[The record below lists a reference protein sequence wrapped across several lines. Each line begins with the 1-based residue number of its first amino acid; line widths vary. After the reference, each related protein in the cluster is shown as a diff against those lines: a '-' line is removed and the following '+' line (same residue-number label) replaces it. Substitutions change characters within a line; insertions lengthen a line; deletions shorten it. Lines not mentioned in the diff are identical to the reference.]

1 MLENIFVVLLIVA
14 ILLLIL
20 AIMWESLSISIIDV
34 ILWLLLTISVY
45 QLEVPYQYTIGST
58 VYTATHTIE
67 NLWPLSWL
75 FLGIT
80 IIMMMQTF
88 ILALGM
94 LRGKKVKV
102 M

>member
-1 MLENIFVVLLIVA
+1 MLESIFIMLLIVA

-20 AIMWESLSISIIDV
+20 AITWESLSICIIDV
-34 ILWLLLTISVY
+34 ILWLLLTISIY
-45 QLEVPYQYTIGST
+45 QLEIPYQYTTGG
-58 VYTATHTIE
+58 VAYTATHTIE

-80 IIMMMQTF
+80 IIMMLQTF
-88 ILALGM
+88 VLALEF
-94 LRGKKVKV
+94 LKGKEVKV

>member
-20 AIMWESLSISIIDV
+20 AIMWESLSICIIDV
-34 ILWLLLTISVY
+34 ILWLLLSISVY
-45 QLEVPYQYTIGST
+45 QLEIPYQYTVGST

-75 FLGIT
+75 FFGIA
-80 IIMMMQTF
+80 IVMMMQTW
-88 ILALGM
+88 ILALEI
-94 LRGKKVKV
+94 LKGKKVKV